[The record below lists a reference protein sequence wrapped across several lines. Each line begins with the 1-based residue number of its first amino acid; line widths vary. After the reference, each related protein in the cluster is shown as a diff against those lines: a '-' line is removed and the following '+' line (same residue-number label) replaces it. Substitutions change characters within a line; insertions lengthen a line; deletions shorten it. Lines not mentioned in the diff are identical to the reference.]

1 MIKVLEEILCSL
13 NYAPSKCTRQ
23 PGECTRFHKKRS
35 SFAPPCPTTERLRM
49 KAVNCHGLPHFAK
62 SVVKRGRWY

>member
-1 MIKVLEEILCSL
+1 MGKILSL
-13 NYAPSKCTRQ
+13 NNAPASRENAPVSIKS
-23 PGECTRFHKKRS
+23 GVVLH
-35 SFAPPCPTTERLRM
+35 PPCPTTERLRM